1 MLWLYDLPLWALCSL
16 ILGVCVLYAVGAVL
30 LVRRM
35 GWQLKDD
42 DNASG
47 AALHA
52 FLGVLYAVA
61 LGLLVVSAQNDNG
74 DVEKAVAAEANA
86 TGDLY
91 RVEAGLEPA
100 NRDRLQQRLAAYVH
114 QVIYVEWP
122 ATERA
127 QKSEATWDA
136 MDHISGEIYT
146 FRPTTPQEERVYPQ
160 LVKEIEEVLDAR
172 RDRLFLGERG
182 VGAVTWTIIVLGG
195 MITVGFAAFFQ
206 MRNGRA
212 QVLLTSLMAAMFG
225 LMIFLIAAM
234 DHPLWGRLSVD
245 PGPFRDLEA
254 NIARQRADIHTAAP
268 AVPPPPPAAT
278 TPRQP

>member
-1 MLWLYDLPLWALCSL
+1 MLWLYDLPLWALCTL
-16 ILGVCVLYAVGAVL
+16 ILGICVLYAVGAVL
-30 LVRRM
+30 LVRRL

-61 LGLLVVSAQNDNG
+61 LGLLVVSAQDENG
-74 DVEKAVAAEANA
+74 DVQRAVAAEANA
-86 TGDLY
+86 TGDLF

-100 NRDRLQQRLAAYVH
+100 DRDRMQERLAAYVH
-114 QVIYVEWP
+114 QVINVEWP
-122 ATERA
+122 ATQRA
-127 QKSEATWDA
+127 EHSDATWDA
-136 MDHISGEIYT
+136 MDHIASEIYT

-182 VGAVTWTIIVLGG
+182 VGAVTWTIIILGG
-195 MITVGFAAFFQ
+195 IITVGFAAFFA

-245 PGPFRDLEA
+245 PGPFQDLEA
-254 NIARQRADIHTAAP
+254 NIARQRADIHGAAP
-268 AVPPPPPAAT
+268 AAPA
-278 TPRQP
+278 PDSSHRR